1 MKFAERF
8 RNFFTGKP
16 DAVNIV
22 KMVTENNSCYVWN
35 GKIYENDIVRSCV
48 NAGAKAVGKMVPKH
62 IRTTGDE
69 IEVNPDPYIKILLK
83 EPNPYMSQQQLQE
96 KMART
101 LFINRNAFALVIRDE
116 NGFPIAIYPIN
127 SSSAEALYD
136 ENGRLYLRFNLN
148 NGKIYTF
155 PYSDIIHLRLDYYD
169 NELFGTPIIP
179 ALEPLMQMVGTTDK
193 GMIDAIKN
201 SSVIRWLLKFT
212 TSMRPEDIKKATA
225 DFSKN
230 YLSTESG
237 GFGVAGIDS
246 KMDATQIKTDDY
258 VPNSA
263 QMDKTTQR
271 IYSIFC
277 TNEKIIQSRY
287 TEDERNAYHEE
298 NIEPIG
304 IDFSNEY
311 SRALFSRKDRENN
324 GIVFESFSLEYA
336 SIKTKLEL
344 VQYLDR
350 GVLTPNEVRALFN
363 YAPVEGGDTPL
374 LRKDTG
380 KL

>member
-1 MKFAERF
+1 M
-8 RNFFTGKP
+8 
-16 DAVNIV
+16 I
-22 KMVTENNSCYVWN
+22 TENNSCYVWN

-62 IRTTGDE
+62 IRTTEDE
-69 IEVNPDPYIKILLK
+69 IEVNPDPYIRILLK
-83 EPNPYMSQQQLQE
+83 EPNPYMSQQQFQE

-116 NGFPIAIYPIN
+116 NGFPISIYPIN

-155 PYSDIIHLRLDYYD
+155 PYSDILHLRLDYYD
-169 NELFGTPIIP
+169 NELFGTPIP
-179 ALEPLMQMVGTTDK
+179 ALEPLMNIVGTTDK
-193 GMIDAIKN
+193 GMIDAVKN

-258 VPNSA
+258 VPNSS

-271 IYSIFC
+271 VYSIFG
-277 TNEKIIQSRY
+277 TNEKIIQSKY
-287 TEDERNAYHEE
+287 TEDEWNAYYEA
-298 NIEPIG
+298 NIEPIA
-304 IDFSNEY
+304 IDLTNEY
-311 SRALFSRKDRENN
+311 SIKLFTRSERGKGNE
-324 GIVFESFSLEYA
+324 IVFESSSLEYA

-344 VQYLDR
+344 VQFLDR